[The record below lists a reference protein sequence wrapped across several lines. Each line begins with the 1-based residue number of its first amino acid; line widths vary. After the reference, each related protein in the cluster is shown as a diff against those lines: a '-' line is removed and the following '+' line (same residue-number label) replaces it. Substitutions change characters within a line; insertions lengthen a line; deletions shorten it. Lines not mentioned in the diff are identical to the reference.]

1 MDQLRKLLAALDM
14 RQRITIL
21 VAAALVV
28 GGMFALTHWH
38 TENDFKPLYTSL
50 SPEDA
55 AAVIQKLKE
64 SGTEYRVSES
74 GTAVLAPSARVAE
87 LRLEL
92 AAAGLPKTGRIGYEL
107 FDKTNFGATEFTE
120 HLNYHR
126 ALEGELER
134 SISALSVVEQARVHL
149 TFPKD
154 SVFLDSRQP
163 AKASVLLKLRPGSKL
178 TPANVAAITNLVA
191 SAVEGLAPEAVSVL
205 DMRGNL
211 LNRPRRDEN
220 TEGQASEASLDYRQK
235 IEADLLAKVNAT
247 LEPLLGAEKFRAGVS
262 VDCDFTNGEQSEETL
277 DPTKSV
283 MVTSQKTEEQS
294 GANLASGQPGT
305 ASALPR
311 PTSKPGSG
319 GSGLS
324 RKTENISFQSSRV
337 VRHVKLGQG
346 AIKRMSVSVLV
357 DHTVRMQGQGVKAKR
372 VVSPPSPETLKAIRE
387 LVSAVTGFSAERGD
401 QIVVEALPFESTV
414 NFEPMAVEAP
424 GQTTIDP
431 RIPKWLTPY
440 IKDFST
446 LLIAGGAILG
456 LLLLAAGAVL
466 LRMRK
471 KAAKATTAAAIEAG
485 AAGGAA
491 GKGLSAEQV
500 TSQLEAQQAERRAME
515 NALQQ
520 QLEADAIG
528 NMRIPVATT
537 KKADVLIRALRESV
551 AKDAEGT
558 TNVLRTWLA
567 EGAK

>member
-1 MDQLRKLLAALDM
+1 M

-21 VAAALVV
+21 AAAALVIA
-28 GGMFALTHWH
+28 GMFAFTHWH

-134 SISALSVVEQARVHL
+134 SISALSSVEQARVHL

-163 AKASVLLKLRPGSKL
+163 AKASVLLKLRPGTKL
-178 TPANVAAITNLVA
+178 EAQNVAAITNLVA

-205 DMRGNL
+205 DMRGDL
-211 LNRPRRDEN
+211 LNRPRRD
-220 TEGQASEASLDYRQK
+220 TAGGDQPSEASLDFRQK
-235 IEADLLAKVNAT
+235 IESDLLTKVNAT

-262 VDCDFTNGEQSEETL
+262 VDCDFTSGEQSEETL

-283 MVTSQKTEEQS
+283 MITSQKTEEQS
-294 GANLASGQPGT
+294 GANLSSGQPGT

-311 PTSKPGSG
+311 PTSKPGGS

-324 RKTENISFQSSRV
+324 RKTENIQFQSSRV

-346 AIKRMSVSVLV
+346 AIKRMSISVLV
-357 DHTVRMQGQGVKAKR
+357 DHTVRMQGVGVKAKR
-372 VVSPPSPETLKAIRE
+372 VVSPPSPETLKVIRE
-387 LVSAVTGFSAERGD
+387 VVAAVTGFSAERGD
-401 QIVVEALPFESTV
+401 QLVVEALPFESTV
-414 NFEPMAVEAP
+414 NFEPMTGEAP
-424 GQTTIDP
+424 GKTIDP
-431 RIPKWLTPY
+431 RIPKWLSPY
-440 IKDFST
+440 VQDVST
-446 LLIAGGAILG
+446 LLIGAGAALV
-456 LLLLAAGAVL
+456 LMLLAGTAVAL
-466 LRMRK
+466 LMRK
-471 KAAKATTAAAIEAG
+471 KPRAAAETAGAIEA
-485 AAGGAA
+485 AGGVST
-491 GKGLSAEQV
+491 KGM
-500 TSQLEAQQAERRAME
+500 TSQQITAQMEAQQAERRAVE
-515 NALQQ
+515 NALHQ
-520 QLEADAIG
+520 QLEADAISS
-528 NMRIPVATT
+528 MRIPVATT
-537 KKADVLIRALRESV
+537 KKADVLIKTLRENV
-551 AKDAEGT
+551 TKDAAGT
-558 TNVLRTWLA
+558 TNVLRTWMA
-567 EGAK
+567 ETERAAK